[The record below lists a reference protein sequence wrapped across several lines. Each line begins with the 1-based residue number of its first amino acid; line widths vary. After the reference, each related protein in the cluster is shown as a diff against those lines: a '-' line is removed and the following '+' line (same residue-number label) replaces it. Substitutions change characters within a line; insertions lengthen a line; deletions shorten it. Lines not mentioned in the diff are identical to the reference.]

1 MNTNNRHFLAE
12 RIVFKQAI
20 AFMAIMTF
28 IFFNEVYNLSG
39 RLIGAPSSSNLLTK
53 LIFDGVFVAIVGL
66 YIVKHTQR
74 MLRRM
79 KNLEGI
85 APVCSACKKTE
96 TTITAG
102 TILNRTSAT
111 SPRRNS
117 PTAFARNACRN
128 STRSS
133 LNKSFEWMKIKRLHG
148 SNPSLPKSW
157 PT

>member
-66 YIVKHTQR
+66 YIVNHTQR

-79 KNLEGI
+79 KSLEGI
-85 APVCSACKKTE
+85 VPVCSACKKIRDDDNRWHDFESYISDKSEAKFTHGICPE
-96 TTITAG
+96 CVQELYPEFSEQ
-102 TILNRTSAT
+102 ILRMDEN
-111 SPRRNS
+111 
-117 PTAFARNACRN
+117 
-128 STRSS
+128 
-133 LNKSFEWMKIKRLHG
+133 
-148 SNPSLPKSW
+148 
-157 PT
+157 